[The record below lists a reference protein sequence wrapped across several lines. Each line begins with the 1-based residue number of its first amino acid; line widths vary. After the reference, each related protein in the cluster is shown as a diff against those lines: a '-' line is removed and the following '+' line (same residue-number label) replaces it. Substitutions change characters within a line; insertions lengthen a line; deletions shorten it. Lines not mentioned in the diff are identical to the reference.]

1 MAINHQEEFRKHL
14 MLNVHLG
21 YLSYDFRLEQILF
34 DQECFIP

>member
-1 MAINHQEEFRKHL
+1 MAINHQEEFRKHS
-14 MLNVHLG
+14 MLDIHLT